1 MLFRSTEAK
10 NEQSRNFECIVGVL
24 SAFVPF
30 CHERRNIFSSGPR
43 KVHPSPLH
51 ESGGAATAR
60 IVVTLAPMVAPGM
73 RVVLRTSVVA
83 LAFAMGSRSATC
95 RAEERPLAT
104 LDYSVEAGAS
114 CPDEPAFRTMVTTR
128 LGRDPFVSRAPSSVR
143 VRFSSRGRVVV
154 ARIEIAES
162 GSAPGVR
169 TLEQP
174 KHACEALAGA
184 VAAAVATAIDPA
196 GPIPASSSEL
206 PPLPPPASTVR
217 GDAPHEPAVRQ
228 APAVVSP
235 VVAERAGPA
244 PRVALTAHALGS
256 VGVVPGPA
264 LGALAGVGIRYGAF
278 ALHAE
283 GRFETTPAATLVTAS
298 DRLTGVA
305 YTGSLVPCGLVR
317 WFEGC
322 IGVRLGALQ
331 VTSLDVIRP
340 TLTRSVSAALLARA
354 VARLPLTSGV
364 LFRVGLEGGVPL
376 VRTTFSVEGEPVWT
390 APAAHASLFIGIELL
405 P

>member
-1 MLFRSTEAK
+1 VSF
-10 NEQSRNFECIVGVL
+10 
-24 SAFVPF
+24 
-30 CHERRNIFSSGPR
+30 
-43 KVHPSPLH
+43 H
-51 ESGGAATAR
+51 ESGAAATAR
-60 IVVTLAPMVAPGM
+60 IVVSLAPMVAPGT

-83 LAFAMGSRSATC
+83 LAFAVGSRSAPC
-95 RAEERPLAT
+95 RADERPRAT
-104 LDYSVEAGAS
+104 LDYAVEADAS

-162 GSAPGVR
+162 GAGPGVR

-196 GPIPASSSEL
+196 GPIPAASSEL
-206 PPLPPPASTVR
+206 PPLPPPVASTVP
-217 GDAPHEPAVRQ
+217 GDAPPAPAVRQ

-235 VVAERAGPA
+235 YVASAAGPA
-244 PRVALTAHALGS
+244 PRLALTAHALGS

-340 TLTRSVSAALLARA
+340 TLTRAVSAALLARA

-364 LFRVGLEGGVPL
+364 LFRVGLEGGLPL

-390 APAAHASLFIGIELL
+390 APAAHASLFVGIELL